1 MNISNAVVPDAGTGM
16 LPLSAQKFG
25 RWGEIHQCHAHTGS
39 NCSTCGGTGY
49 RSICNRTDCH
59 EHGCQGGACSSTKEQ
74 FAAQQSN
81 SLK

>member
-1 MNISNAVVPDAGTGM
+1 MSIFNEVVSDAGTGM
-16 LPLSAQKFG
+16 LPLNAQKWG
-25 RWGEIHQCHAHTGS
+25 RWGEIYPCHTHTGS

-74 FAAQQSN
+74 FAAQQSRI
-81 SLK
+81 K

>member
-1 MNISNAVVPDAGTGM
+1 MIISNAVVPDAGTGM
-16 LPLSAQKFG
+16 LPLSDQKWG
-25 RWGEIHQCHAHTGS
+25 RWGETHQCHAHTGS
-39 NCSTCGGTGY
+39 TCSTCGGTGY